1 MRTANFTVEV
11 EYGPTGEYF
20 SFDFDLEFDDLAD
33 DEDEFD
39 EVELEQEAY
48 AAVMENVMITP
59 TFIGW
64 SN

>member
-1 MRTANFTVEV
+1 MRTANFTVEL
-11 EYGPTGEYF
+11 EYHPTGEYM

-39 EVELEQEAY
+39 KFELEQEAY
-48 AAVMENVMITP
+48 VAVMENVMITP
-59 TFIGW
+59 TFTGW